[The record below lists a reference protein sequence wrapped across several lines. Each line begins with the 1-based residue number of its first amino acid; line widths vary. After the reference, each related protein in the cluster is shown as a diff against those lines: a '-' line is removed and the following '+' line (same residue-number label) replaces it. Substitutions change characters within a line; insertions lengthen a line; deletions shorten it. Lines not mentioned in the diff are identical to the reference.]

1 MAQPPTPQIQALLE
15 QWRALTEAE
24 SAGLAAGNWP
34 AVARCQEAKQRLRA
48 ALTAAG
54 GFRLDGTPLRQLLG
68 DLVAAERR
76 NLEVIGAHLREAGRQ
91 KEALDQVWQN
101 LHRMRRAYAPRR
113 RQCWQAF
120 S

>member
-24 SAGLAAGNWP
+24 SAGLAADNWP
-34 AVARCQEAKQRLRA
+34 AVARCQEAKRRLRA
-48 ALTAAG
+48 ALTPAG
-54 GFRLDGTPLRQLLG
+54 VFRLDGTPLRQLLE
-68 DLVAAERR
+68 DLVAAEQR
-76 NLEVIGAHLREAGRQ
+76 NLEVIGAHLQEAGRQ
-91 KEALDQVWQN
+91 KEALDRAWQN

-113 RQCWQAF
+113 RQCWQTF